1 MNLDTQLT
9 QILSSLENN
18 FENSAFDNYFR
29 VLSQIEQENTA
40 HSALVSILKMMRALG
55 SYLKSNKENVHP
67 DTLKTLILI
76 SENAQRLNNFKDLD
90 KNQIHKIFQESHRSF
105 KSIKQKIAS
114 HPAFSD
120 IDMDELRSVFLA
132 IDWEITDTTLN
143 SFEQVVTRFLSRI
156 KPNSIFHSYLK
167 MMQSIGRYIGTKKA
181 NIHTDSISLLRTIF
195 SNFERIV
202 QSPEMDQHTKKQI
215 IGTDI
220 KRFEIFKQKISDKS
234 SQITRLISQE
244 DSMRP
249 ALSHVKS
256 SMAHHAGQ
264 SFELTELPEVQ
275 ENALP
280 ASAAQI
286 EDIPPALAGKGSSNT
301 PAIDVM
307 DDLFNAKETPADEL
321 LDAIHLMDVHGN
333 EDHALKMLDRK
344 EELQAQGIQNFTPKR
359 LDTDPIPE
367 IGNRLDQFF
376 SLKEPDSSPDN
387 SNDEISFSYE
397 DPEPSLV
404 SKIPSADPGLVPFE
418 DEDESFDSTQEAEHT
433 NVITDDGGQHNTQSD
448 DLNLKT
454 LQSFLL
460 KPGWEKDRWS
470 LQSIQKECYNLK
482 DLRPNNI
489 QTNKLLEIILLLSQ
503 NLEEHANQDLLE
515 EPSLSPQKGSK
526 GFFGKIK
533 GIFTS

>member
-18 FENSAFDNYFR
+18 FEDSMFDNYFQI
-29 VLSQIEQENTA
+29 LSQVEQENTT
-40 HSALVSILKMMRALG
+40 HSALVSTLKMMRSLG
-55 SYLKSNKENVHP
+55 SYLKSNKENAHP
-67 DTLKTLILI
+67 DTIKALILI
-76 SENAQRLNNFKDLD
+76 SGNAQRLISSKDLD
-90 KNQIHKIFQESHRSF
+90 KNQIYKIFQESHMSF

-114 HPAFSD
+114 HPAFSET
-120 IDMDELRSVFLA
+120 DMDELRSVFLA

-143 SFEQVVTRFLSRI
+143 SFEQVVTSFLFKI

-167 MMQSIGRYIGTKKA
+167 MMQSIGRYIRTKKA
-181 NIHTDSISLLRTIF
+181 NIHTDSIPLLRTIF

-202 QSPEMDQHTKKQI
+202 QSPDMDQHTKRQI

-220 KRFEIFKQKISDKS
+220 KRFETFKRKISDNS
-234 SQITRLISQE
+234 SQTASLVSDE
-244 DSMRP
+244 DSMKP

-256 SMAHHAGQ
+256 SLAHHAGQ
-264 SFELTELPEVQ
+264 SFELIELPEVQ
-275 ENALP
+275 ENGYP
-280 ASAAQI
+280 TSAAQL
-286 EDIPPALAGKGSSNT
+286 EDIPPALAGKSPSNT
-301 PAIDVM
+301 PARDVM
-307 DDLFNAKETPADEL
+307 DDLFNVKETPADEL

-344 EELQAQGIQNFTPKR
+344 EELQAQGIQNFAPRR

-376 SLKEPDSSPDN
+376 SLEEPNSSIDN

-397 DPEPSLV
+397 DNEPPQV

-418 DEDESFDSTQEAEHT
+418 DEDESLDSSQETEPANIKT
-433 NVITDDGGQHNTQSD
+433 DNVNQHLIQANDVS
-448 DLNLKT
+448 LKT

-482 DLRPNNI
+482 DLMPDDIPKN
-489 QTNKLLEIILLLSQ
+489 TLLEIILSLSQ
-503 NLEEHANQDLLE
+503 NLEDHADKDPLE
-515 EPSLSPQKGSK
+515 KQSLSPQKGSK